1 MLLPP
6 QNGSAATDC
15 VIAHPRDHML
25 SGCGRRHSRPQP
37 ASCIE
42 GRVGAGAVACASG
55 STRYRALGLSL
66 YSEAFRAYRCSTS
79 TFSCS
84 RSPPG
89 TGPLDA
95 LGSIR
100 YRAQG
105 LSPSPKALHVHRPS
119 GSQRHSFTSP
129 CAVVV
134 VRAPLQSA
142 IASLSRIT
150 CAHRGGCPTI
160 ELVGWGWV
168 LNRRAVGS
176 GWW

>member
-95 LGSIR
+95 LGSNT

-105 LSPSPKALHVHRPS
+105 LALSPKALHVHRPG
-119 GSQRHSFTSP
+119 GSQRRHRLCAARLYAPSP
-129 CAVVV
+129 SSP
-134 VRAPLQSA
+134 RRHL
-142 IASLSRIT
+142 RT
-150 CAHRGGCPTI
+150 EGGACPTN
-160 ELVGWGWV
+160 EPGVGVGCSFAGLWVVGWW
-168 LNRRAVGS
+168 
-176 GWW
+176 